1 MKIQLT
7 FHGDRLVVGGRA
19 NNHDDDSRRGVAQ
32 LTTVKND
39 LLLYVRDWLCHKT
52 LNKIMRDRNS
62 ENHFIGLPRFF

>member
-7 FHGDRLVVGGRA
+7 FHDDRLVVGGRA

-39 LLLYVRDWLCHKT
+39 LLLYVRD
-52 LNKIMRDRNS
+52 
-62 ENHFIGLPRFF
+62 